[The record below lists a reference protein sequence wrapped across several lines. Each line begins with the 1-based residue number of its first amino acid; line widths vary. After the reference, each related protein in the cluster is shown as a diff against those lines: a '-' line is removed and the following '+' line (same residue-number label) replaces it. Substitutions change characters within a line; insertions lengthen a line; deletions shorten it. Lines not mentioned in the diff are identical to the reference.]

1 MPTIAEAGLPGFV
14 SEQRYGLL
22 APAGTPRPD
31 SPEDYAAAI
40 EQDRVLWGGIVKKLG
55 LRVE

>member
-1 MPTIAEAGLPGFV
+1 MATGWSGNA
-14 SEQRYGLL
+14 
-22 APAGTPRPD
+22 D

-40 EQDRVLWGGIVKKLG
+40 EQDRVLWGGIVRKLG